1 MRRLTFRSPQPGT
14 RPPPAAREMTRGS
27 LPAGEGAASGLQPGV
42 FRDVRH
48 PRPLGLTT
56 ADAAAP
62 EYVDGRVVSAS
73 PERQRGGSPLTVSGL
88 PTGRVTYP
96 SLGTG
101 AGSERRRRR
110 AGDG

>member
-1 MRRLTFRSPQPGT
+1 MRRVMFRSPPPGA
-14 RPPPAAREMTRGS
+14 RAPPAAQELPRGS

-73 PERQRGGSPLTVSGL
+73 PERQRGGSPVTVSELSL
-88 PTGRVTYP
+88 PGESRT
-96 SLGTG
+96 
-101 AGSERRRRR
+101 R
-110 AGDG
+110 AG

>member
-27 LPAGEGAASGLQPGV
+27 LPAGKGTASGLRPGV

-73 PERQRGGSPLTVSGL
+73 PERQRGGSPVTVSGL
-88 PTGRVTYP
+88 SRPGESR
-96 SLGTG
+96 
-101 AGSERRRRR
+101 AR
-110 AGDG
+110 AG